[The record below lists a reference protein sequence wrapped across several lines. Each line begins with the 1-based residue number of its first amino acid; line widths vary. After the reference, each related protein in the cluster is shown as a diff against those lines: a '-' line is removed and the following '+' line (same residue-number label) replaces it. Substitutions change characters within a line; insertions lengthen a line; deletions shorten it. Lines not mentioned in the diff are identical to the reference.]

1 MAKGLKYAVQ
11 PSPYGKED
19 LARYVEEE
27 LRRIES
33 SIDWLW
39 HDTRNILSVSTTT
52 VGNSGTTET
61 DLFSF
66 SVPENTLRKD
76 RESLEFWFGGTLL
89 SHATATRQLRV
100 KFGATTIFDST
111 AQTNTTN
118 YEFSIRGQI
127 IRVNATS
134 QKSIVFLNTTQAQL
148 FVFADYTTSAETL
161 SSASILKLTGQAG
174 GVGAATNDIKF
185 ELGKVSWF
193 PKD

>member
-1 MAKGLKYAVQ
+1 MAKGLKYSVQ
-11 PSPYGKED
+11 PSPYGKDD

-39 HDTRNILSVSTTT
+39 QDKRNISTTST
-52 VGNSGTTET
+52 ITAGNSGTTET
-61 DLFSF
+61 DLFSY
-66 SVPENTLRKD
+66 SVPGDTLRKD
-76 RESLEFWFGGTLL
+76 GESLEFWFGGTLL
-89 SHATATRQLRV
+89 GHATATRQLRV
-100 KFGATTIFDST
+100 KFGATTIYDST

-118 YEFSIRGQI
+118 YEFSLRGQI
-127 IRVNATS
+127 MRVNATS

-148 FVFADYTTSAETL
+148 FVFSDYATSAETL
-161 SSASILKLTGQAG
+161 SNAITLKLTGQAG

-193 PKD
+193 PKE